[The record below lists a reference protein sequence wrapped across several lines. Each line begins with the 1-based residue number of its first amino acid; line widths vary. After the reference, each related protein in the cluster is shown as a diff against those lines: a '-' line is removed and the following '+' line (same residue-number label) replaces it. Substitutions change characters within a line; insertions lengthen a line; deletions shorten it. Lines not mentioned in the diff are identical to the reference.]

1 MAKQYPS
8 QKNSHEP
15 TNVLVKFSYMKTLH
29 FETAIF
35 LVLVRPQRLVYKQKK
50 QKKSLRSSKYK
61 NIKTQVVNQNIF
73 RKPNHAAILTL
84 DGNENGI
91 VLGSLR

>member
-1 MAKQYPS
+1 M
-8 QKNSHEP
+8 
-15 TNVLVKFSYMKTLH
+15 
-29 FETAIF
+29 
-35 LVLVRPQRLVYKQKK
+35 
-50 QKKSLRSSKYK
+50 YK

>member
-61 NIKTQVVNQNIF
+61 NIKTSCKSEHFQETEPCCHFDIGRQ
-73 RKPNHAAILTL
+73 RKWYS
-84 DGNENGI
+84 
-91 VLGSLR
+91 VR